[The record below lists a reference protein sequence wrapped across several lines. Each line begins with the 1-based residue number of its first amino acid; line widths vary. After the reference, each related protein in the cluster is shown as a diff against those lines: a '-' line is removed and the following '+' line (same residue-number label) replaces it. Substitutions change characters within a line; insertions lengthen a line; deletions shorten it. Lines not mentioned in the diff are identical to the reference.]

1 MSKALKP
8 FWIILIALVAVIL
21 FSYLNRNTDND
32 RIPWR
37 TNFQSAA
44 AEAQS
49 TNKPLFI
56 YFTATWCEPC
66 QELKHTTWTDASV
79 AKELEK
85 FVPVKVDVDEH
96 PDLVDRYPSDGIP
109 HFVIAKQDGTKLRE
123 TMGPYPPR
131 ELIDWLEGKSM

>member
-1 MSKALKP
+1 MNKALKP
-8 FWIILIALVAVIL
+8 FWIILAAVVLVVL
-21 FSYLNRNTDND
+21 FSYLNQDHGDD

-37 TNFQSAA
+37 TNFQSAT

-66 QELKHTTWTDASV
+66 QSLKHTTWASADV
-79 AKELEK
+79 EKELQK

-96 PDLVDRYPSDGIP
+96 PDLVQKFPSDGIP
-109 HFVIAKQDGTKLRE
+109 HFVIANQDGTKLRE
-123 TMGPYPPR
+123 TVGAYPPR
-131 ELIDWLEGKSM
+131 EFIDWLEGKAM